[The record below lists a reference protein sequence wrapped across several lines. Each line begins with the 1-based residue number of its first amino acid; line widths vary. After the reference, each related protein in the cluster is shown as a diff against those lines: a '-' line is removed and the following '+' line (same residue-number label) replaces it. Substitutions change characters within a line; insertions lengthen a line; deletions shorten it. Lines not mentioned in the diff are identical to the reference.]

1 MKPDILSLRTLIVA
15 SAVVLLAMFELPTL
29 FPSAYSGLELMT
41 VDSRFKLRDALGRGP
56 DYSDSLVHINID
68 NYTKQASGQG
78 LWPKTTYAELINR
91 IADGGPEAVACDIM
105 FVEWSDTA
113 GNEELIEAVI
123 NAGNIVSPLLL
134 ALTADSDSRLSPSAL
149 ALDINP
155 EIEPGNATHAS
166 GVRAMPMAG
175 IIEQSAGLGFV
186 NMAPDVDGVIR
197 RVPMVTEFGGRLV
210 PSFFLQALA
219 TYLDYDLE
227 DIGEI
232 DKSQIVLK
240 RFPAGLGAVP
250 RELAVPLDGQGNL
263 IVNLAGPLDAQTYP
277 QSYSAW
283 DLLQSESQTNFSG
296 KLVFLADISAQN
308 SGYFDVSPVPLE
320 RAFPRVYIWSNAANS
335 LLKAQFIIPIGR
347 SVAMV
352 IAIALCALMVLAV
365 LKFST
370 LGFSLVSFG
379 SMLLYAVMVY
389 AAFVYSGWL
398 VPLLPVLLSLGMVYI
413 ITSLY
418 RYTQMERY
426 EGILEGS
433 LESYLSPTLMNRIK
447 DDPDLLKLG
456 GTRKRITVMFSDI
469 VNFTAFSDEADP
481 QEVQEVLEA
490 YFADAASII
499 FAENGIIDKYMGDG
513 ILAFFEN
520 NGGQITSP
528 ERAVRC
534 ALAMQGRAAAM
545 DRDYRAQNRFPFAL
559 RVGLATGYAKV
570 GNIGPAQKIDYT
582 VIGSVVNLASRLQ
595 GIGESGSII
604 IDKDTHFF
612 VKTQHQHTDLG
623 MHELKGFSDSIE
635 VYAIDDPAG

>member
-1 MKPDILSLRTLIVA
+1 LKPDTLSLRTLIVS
-15 SAVVLLAMFELPTL
+15 SAVVLLVMFELPRL
-29 FPSAYSGLELMT
+29 FPAAFSGLELKT

-56 DYSDSLVHINID
+56 IYSDSLVHINID
-68 NYTKQASGQG
+68 NYSKQASGEG
-78 LWPKTTYAELINR
+78 LWPKTTYAELIDR
-91 IADGGPEAVACDIM
+91 IAEGAPEAVACDIM

-123 NAGNIVSPLLL
+123 NAGNIVSPFLL
-134 ALTADSDSRLSPSAL
+134 ALTADSQSGLSPSAL

-155 EIEPGNATHAS
+155 EIEPGSVIHAS
-166 GVRAMPMAG
+166 GVRAMPLAG
-175 IIEQSAGLGFV
+175 IIDQSAGLGFV

-197 RVPMVTEFGGRLV
+197 RVPMVAEFGGRLV

-219 TYLDYDLE
+219 TYLDYELE
-227 DIGEI
+227 NVEAI
-232 DKSQIVLK
+232 DKSRIVLK
-240 RFPAGLGAVP
+240 RFPVGRDAAL
-250 RELAVPLDGQGNL
+250 RDLTVPLDGEGNL

-283 DLLQSESQTNFSG
+283 DLMQSQSKADFSG

-308 SGYFDVSPVPLE
+308 SGYWDVSPVALE
-320 RAFPRVYIWSNAANS
+320 RAFPRAYIWANAANS
-335 LLKAQFIIPIGR
+335 LLNSQFIIPTGR
-347 SVAMV
+347 AVAMIV
-352 IAIALCALMVLAV
+352 AIVLCALMVLAV

-370 LGFSLVSFG
+370 LVFSLVSFG
-379 SMLLYAVMVY
+379 SILIYIVIVY
-389 AAFVYSGWL
+389 AGFVYSGWL
-398 VPLLPVLLSLGMVYI
+398 LPLLPVVLSLVMVYI

-418 RYTQMERY
+418 RYTQMEHY

-447 DDPDLLKLG
+447 DDPNLLKLG
-456 GTRKRITVMFSDI
+456 GKRKRITVMFSDI
-469 VNFTAFSDEADP
+469 VNFTSFSDEADP

-520 NGGQITSP
+520 EDGQMISP

-534 ALAMQGRAAAM
+534 AIAMQGRAVAM

-559 RVGLATGYAKV
+559 RIGLATGYAKV

-604 IDKDTHFF
+604 IDDDTHFF
-612 VKTQHQHTDLG
+612 VKAQFRISNLG
-623 MHELKGFSDSIE
+623 THALKGFSDPVQ
-635 VYAIDDPAG
+635 VYTVDDQVG

>member
-1 MKPDILSLRTLIVA
+1 
-15 SAVVLLAMFELPTL
+15 MFELPRL
-29 FPSAYSGLELMT
+29 FPAAFSGLELKT

-56 DYSDSLVHINID
+56 IYSDSLVHINID
-68 NYTKQASGQG
+68 NYTKQASGEG
-78 LWPKTTYAELINR
+78 LWPKTTYAELIDR
-91 IADGGPEAVACDIM
+91 IAEGAPEAVACDIM

-113 GNEELIEAVI
+113 GNDELIEAVI
-123 NAGNIVSPLLL
+123 NAGNMVSPFLL
-134 ALTADSDSRLSPSAL
+134 ALTADSPSGLSPSAL

-155 EIEPGNATHAS
+155 EIEPGSVIHAS
-166 GVRAMPMAG
+166 GVRAMPLTG

-197 RVPMVTEFGGRLV
+197 RVPMVAEFGGRLV

-219 TYLDYDLE
+219 TFFDYELE
-227 DIGEI
+227 NIEAV
-232 DKSQIVLK
+232 DKSRIILK
-240 RFPAGLGAVP
+240 RFPGGPDAAL
-250 RELAVPLDGQGNL
+250 RDLTVPLDGEGNL
-263 IVNLAGPLDAQTYP
+263 IVNLAGPLDAQPYP

-283 DLLQSESQTNFSG
+283 DLLQSRSKPDFSR

-308 SGYFDVSPVPLE
+308 SGYWDVSPVALE

-335 LLKAQFIIPIGR
+335 LLNSQFIITTGR
-347 SVAMV
+347 AVAMLV
-352 IAIALCALMVLAV
+352 AIVLCALMLLAV
-365 LKFST
+365 LKCST
-370 LGFSLVSFG
+370 LVFSLVSFG
-379 SMLLYAVMVY
+379 SMVIYVIIVY
-389 AAFVYSGWL
+389 AGFVYSGWL
-398 VPLLPVLLSLGMVYI
+398 LPLLPVFLSLVMVYI
-413 ITSLY
+413 VTSLY
-418 RYTQMERY
+418 RYTQMEHY

-433 LESYLSPTLMNRIK
+433 LESYLSPTLMDRIK

-469 VNFTAFSDEADP
+469 VNFTSFSDEADP

-520 NGGQITSP
+520 EDGQMTSP

-545 DRDYRAQNRFPFAL
+545 DRDYQAQNRFPFAI
-559 RVGLATGYAKV
+559 RIGLATGYAKV

-604 IDKDTHFF
+604 IDDDTHFF
-612 VKTQHQHTDLG
+612 VKAHFRISNLG
-623 MHELKGFSDSIE
+623 THDLKGFSDPVQ
-635 VYAIDDPAG
+635 VYAVDDPVG